1 MDLPMLD
8 FLKEKNTHTGSEGNF
23 RYKLKPDGEEIKV
36 WAYQTYCLEYCQ
48 EHGLMLG
55 EETFPLDARGLEAAA
70 AWLAEQQKK
79 LWKKAPS
86 ALADGALFDAGAAAR
101 PVEADPDLWYNKHIS
116 RRAFPPAGAACGGA
130 GSGFPGNGEMET

>member
-55 EETFPLDARGLEAAA
+55 EEAFPLDAQGLEAAA

-79 LWKKAPS
+79 L
-86 ALADGALFDAGAAAR
+86 
-101 PVEADPDLWYNKHIS
+101 
-116 RRAFPPAGAACGGA
+116 
-130 GSGFPGNGEMET
+130 

>member
-1 MDLPMLD
+1 MLWLRGPADLRNQQKFVRPTLYELFYDCGGNCMDLPMLD

-55 EETFPLDARGLEAAA
+55 EESFPLDAQGLEAAA

-79 LWKKAPS
+79 L
-86 ALADGALFDAGAAAR
+86 
-101 PVEADPDLWYNKHIS
+101 
-116 RRAFPPAGAACGGA
+116 
-130 GSGFPGNGEMET
+130 